1 MANKAKYLT
10 IYLYIFG
17 LVSIFLITTIPIIW
31 GDLLLWQPRNL
42 PTEIMMASIYL
53 AMGIIMVLIAKEPLN
68 HKSFIDF
75 VILANLL
82 HALVMLVTA
91 HNLNHII
98 FDFAPI
104 ALMGVIPLLIYPWGI
119 AKFLRLKNFQDA

>member
-10 IYLYIFG
+10 IYLYVFG

-31 GDLLLWQPRNL
+31 DDLLLWQPRNL
-42 PTEIMMASIYL
+42 PTEIMIASIYL
-53 AMGIIMVLIAKEPLN
+53 AMGIIMVLIAKVPLN

-75 VILANLL
+75 VILANIL

-91 HNLNHII
+91 RNFYHII
-98 FDFAPI
+98 LILP
-104 ALMGVIPLLIYPWGI
+104 PLH
-119 AKFLRLKNFQDA
+119 